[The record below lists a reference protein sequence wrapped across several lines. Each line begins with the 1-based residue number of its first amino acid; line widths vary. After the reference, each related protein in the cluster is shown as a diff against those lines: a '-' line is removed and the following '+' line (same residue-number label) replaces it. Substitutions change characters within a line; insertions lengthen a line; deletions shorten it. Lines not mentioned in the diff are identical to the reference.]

1 MWVFVWGIEDLDLC
15 FCFCFC
21 CCFCYSWRGRQLARE
36 RKKAFFI
43 PIRMNSSF
51 LNWTSYCSSASEF
64 LPNEE
69 ADAVCFAELFVI
81 FLSFQPNREADENA
95 LMVLFESCKFTSY
108 NTKLSFGKLE
118 ELFNGN

>member
-1 MWVFVWGIEDLDLC
+1 MLFR
-15 FCFCFC
+15 
-21 CCFCYSWRGRQLARE
+21 SKLARE
-36 RKKAFFI
+36 RKKAYLI
-43 PIRMNSSF
+43 PLRVNSCSF
-51 LNWTSYCSSASEF
+51 TWASYCSSASEF
-64 LPNEE
+64 HPNEE